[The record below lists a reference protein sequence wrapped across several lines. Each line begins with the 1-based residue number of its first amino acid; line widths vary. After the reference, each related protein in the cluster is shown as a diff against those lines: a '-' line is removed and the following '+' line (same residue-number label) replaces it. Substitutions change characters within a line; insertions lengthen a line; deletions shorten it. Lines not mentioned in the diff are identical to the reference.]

1 MIPVGLNSDI
11 LRPWPGIEDRCG
23 TRYFAHA
30 LWGNRVMW
38 FISRK
43 DLENILT
50 MEEVIVA
57 VEGAFTDYARGRWVI
72 PSRTHFTLPEG
83 IVLYMPS
90 FLSSEEEAEGILGAK
105 LVSVFPGNPEKGLPL
120 IYGLYLLYDP
130 PTGRPLALID
140 GVYLTGVRTGAASAV
155 ATKYLSRKNSRTLGL
170 IGTGV
175 QAGFHLMAILAVR
188 GIEVCFLFDRIEE
201 RARRFADDYSEKL
214 GVNLEVL
221 ASADEVVGKSDVVVT
236 ATTSVTPVFSGSSLR
251 EGTHLNVIGAFTPET
266 RELDSETVKR
276 ACLFVDSYEGALS
289 EAGDLLIPMKEGVIS
304 RQDIR
309 AELSEVVSG
318 VMPGRTTEEEITL
331 FKSVGFAIE
340 DAAVAQLAYGRALE
354 KGIGTQI
361 EV

>member
-1 MIPVGLNSDI
+1 
-11 LRPWPGIEDRCG
+11 
-23 TRYFAHA
+23 
-30 LWGNRVMW
+30 MW
-38 FISRK
+38 VISRK

-50 MEEVIVA
+50 MEEVIEA

-83 IVLYMPS
+83 IMLYMPS
-90 FLSSEEEAEGILGAK
+90 FLSSGTEGKGILGAK

-130 PTGRPLALID
+130 STGRPLALID
-140 GVYLTGVRTGAASAV
+140 GVYLTGIRTGAASAV
-155 ATKYLSRKNSRTLGL
+155 ATKYLSRKDSRALGI

-188 GIEVCFLFDRIEE
+188 ELEVCYLFDWMED
-201 RARRFADDYSEKL
+201 RARRFTEDYSDKL

-221 ASADEVVGKSDVVVT
+221 SSADEVVGKSDVVVT
-236 ATTSVTPVFSGSSLR
+236 VTTSPTPVFSGSSLR

-266 RELDSETVKR
+266 REVDSETVKK
-276 ACLFVDSYEGALS
+276 ASLFVDSYEGALS

-309 AELSEVVSG
+309 AELSEVVTG
-318 VMPGRTTEEEITL
+318 IMPGRTTEDEITL

-340 DAAVAQLAYGRALE
+340 DAAVARLAYDRALE
-354 KGIGTQI
+354 KGIGTQMEI
-361 EV
+361 